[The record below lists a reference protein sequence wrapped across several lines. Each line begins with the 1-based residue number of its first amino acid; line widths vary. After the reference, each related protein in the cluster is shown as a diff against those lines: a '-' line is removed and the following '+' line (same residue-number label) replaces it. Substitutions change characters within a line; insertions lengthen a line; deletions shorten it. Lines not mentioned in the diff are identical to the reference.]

1 MEFTKED
8 LINTKEI
15 IYTVL
20 NNQKNNSKS
29 NIKMKE
35 YSFNQEIYP
44 IITTLG
50 LSTMAFNESILM
62 KSIAILSTILTYEEL
77 RYILINL
84 KNILITKKKL
94 NLLQKAKYD
103 QLLKELSLDEIKEI
117 NYLETENKGSYK

>member
-8 LINTKEI
+8 LINTKKI

-20 NNQKNNSKS
+20 NNQKNDSKN

-35 YSFNQEIYP
+35 YNFNQEIYP

-84 KNILITKKKL
+84 RNILVTKKKL
-94 NLLQKAKYD
+94 NLLQKEKYD
-103 QLLKELSLDEIKEI
+103 QLLKILNFDEIKEI
-117 NYLETENKGSYK
+117 NYLEMENKGSCK

>member
-20 NNQKNNSKS
+20 NNQKNDSKN

-35 YSFNQEIYP
+35 YNFNQEIYP